1 MKPFTME
8 SLEKALCEKLAVNF
22 GKQPEEA
29 SNQEMLRCCA
39 LVLRDV
45 MSVRGVAARREVK
58 REQKRQV
65 HYLSLEFLMGRSLMK
80 NAYNLGILPGEPG
93 LPGRGPFRAGAGRGP
108 RQRRPGPSRRLLPGL
123 HDHSGHPRHRLL
135 HLL

>member
-1 MKPFTME
+1 MMKPFTME

-45 MSVRGVAARREVK
+45 MSVRGVAARRE
-58 REQKRQV
+58 
-65 HYLSLEFLMGRSLMK
+65 
-80 NAYNLGILPGEPG
+80 APGK
-93 LPGRGPFRAGAGRGP
+93 A
-108 RQRRPGPSRRLLPGL
+108 PGPLPVPGVSDGAEPHEKRL
-123 HDHSGHPRHRLL
+123 
-135 HLL
+135 

>member
-1 MKPFTME
+1 MMKPFTTDT
-8 SLEKALCEKLAVNF
+8 LEKALCEKLAVNF

-29 SNQEMLRCCA
+29 SDQEMLRCCA

-58 REQKRQV
+58 RQQKRQV

-80 NAYNLGILPGEPG
+80 NAYNLGILPELIPE
-93 LPGRGPFRAGAGRGP
+93 R
-108 RQRRPGPSRRLLPGL
+108 RRLP
-123 HDHSGHPRHRLL
+123 PRKERL
-135 HLL
+135 